1 MTEHLLFLDFEAS
14 SKTDLTE
21 AGLGR
26 YLDDP
31 TTRAYCFTFRLPGM
45 ATADLWEYGN
55 VVPKQIVMHLT
66 SGGLFVAHNAPFD
79 FWIWNLILR
88 RQHGYHDLP
97 EIQIGQ
103 VRCSAAR
110 ARYNGLP
117 GSLAGACE
125 ALGLPVQKDTEGA
138 KWMKEIAANPDWT
151 PTDHPEHF
159 SRTYKYA
166 LIDTDAMV
174 GVWESTVPL
183 PPREQAYF
191 EMDMRIN
198 ARGIGVDVE
207 AAQAMEDLKA
217 FAEAQLDY
225 EMAYL
230 TDGGILAVTEVAKIK
245 EYAATLGEDMDDAG
259 RETLK
264 KIAARDNLPDSLR
277 QLIELRLDA
286 SRAPK
291 KSAAILRAH
300 VGGRLQH
307 HTIYHG
313 ALSGRSTARGAG
325 GAQTL
330 NTARPRPGKKT
341 ADCEAI
347 LDACLRGDRAYLS
360 SPEVGPIL
368 AALADAQRQL
378 FRATKPGHVLV
389 GADLSGIE
397 ARMAPWLANDV
408 PKLEAFEKGIDGYK
422 LAAMDIYSI
431 EYDAVTKDQRQVGK
445 AADLALGFGGADG
458 AFASMAANYGVHLPP
473 EQVSEIV
480 YNWRAGRPAF
490 ERWWSLCEYS
500 ALMALDQPGR
510 EIVMPVGRNNCS
522 QITFV
527 KDARALRMHLPS
539 GRAISYHN
547 ARLHL
552 EPGANVPI
560 AIYDKPEGYVE
571 TLDRKILSNNQTQG
585 LSRDLFWSVLL
596 DVDRVEEIVHHIY
609 DEALLEVLAELA
621 ALREKQ
627 LVERMCRGEAW
638 CPGLPLG
645 AEGWHGLRWRKD

>member
-1 MTEHLLFLDFEAS
+1 MTEHLLFIDFETS

-45 ATADLWEYGN
+45 STADLWEEGQ
-55 VVPKQIVMHLT
+55 PIPAHIVRHIKN
-66 SGGLFVAHNAPFD
+66 GGLFVAHNAPFD
-79 FWIWNLILR
+79 FWMWNLVLR
-88 RQHGYHDLP
+88 RQRGYHDLP

-125 ALGLPVQKDTEGA
+125 ALGLPVQKDIEGA

-151 PTDHPEHF
+151 PSDHPEHF

-174 GVWESTVPL
+174 GVWENTVPL

-207 AAQAMEDLKA
+207 AAQAMEDLKS

-230 TDGGILAVTEVAKIK
+230 TDGGVLAVTEVAKIK

-408 PKLEAFEKGIDGYK
+408 PKLEAFEKGVDGYK
-422 LAAMDIYSI
+422 LAAMDIYGV

-445 AADLALGFGGADG
+445 CLGGDTEVLTSEGWKRIIDVKPSDLLWDG
-458 AFASMAANYGVHLPP
+458 EEWVAHAGVVCNGERETMQIDGITCTPDHQFWTGQEWREAKDMSASH
-473 EQVSEIV
+473 
-480 YNWRAGRPAF
+480 RA
-490 ERWWSLCEYS
+490 S
-500 ALMALDQPGR
+500 ALATGAEALSR
-510 EIVMPVGRNNCS
+510 S
-522 QITFV
+522 TT
-527 KDARALRMHLPS
+527 S
-539 GRAISYHN
+539 GRAETATECPY
-547 ARLHL
+547 
-552 EPGANVPI
+552 GATS
-560 AIYDKPEGYVE
+560 D
-571 TLDRKILSNNQTQG
+571 T
-585 LSRDLFWSVLL
+585 
-596 DVDRVEEIVHHIY
+596 
-609 DEALLEVLAELA
+609 
-621 ALREKQ
+621 KQ
-627 LVERMCRGEAW
+627 
-638 CPGLPLG
+638 
-645 AEGWHGLRWRKD
+645 K

>member
-1 MTEHLLFLDFEAS
+1 MDERLLFLDFETS

-21 AGLGR
+21 HGLGR

-45 ATADLWEYGN
+45 ATADLWEVGQP
-55 VVPKQIVMHLT
+55 VPKQIVGHLNG
-66 SGGLFVAHNAPFD
+66 SPLVAHNAPFD

-88 RQHGYHDLP
+88 RQHGYHELP
-97 EIQIGQ
+97 EIKIGQ

-151 PTDHPEHF
+151 PGDHPEHF
-159 SRTYKYA
+159 ARTYKYA

-174 GVWESTVPL
+174 GVWENTVPL

-198 ARGIGVDVE
+198 ARGIGVDVD

-245 EYAATLGEDMDDAG
+245 QYAATLGEDMDDAG

-408 PKLEAFEKGIDGYK
+408 TKLEAFEKGIDGYK
-422 LAAMDIYSI
+422 IAAADIFLVKY
-431 EYDAVTKDQRQVGK
+431 EAVTKDQRQIGK
-445 AADLALGFGGADG
+445 VCFTAETEVLTNRGWKTIVTVAPDDLLWDG
-458 AFASMAANYGVHLPP
+458 EDWVAHAGLVDQGVQPVIEIDGVTCTPDHEFWTGEEWKKASECKESP
-473 EQVSEIV
+473 ETWQMV
-480 YNWRAGRPAF
+480 
-490 ERWWSLCEYS
+490 LS
-500 ALMALDQPGR
+500 A
-510 EIVMPVGRNNCS
+510 
-522 QITFV
+522 
-527 KDARALRMHLPS
+527 
-539 GRAISYHN
+539 
-547 ARLHL
+547 
-552 EPGANVPI
+552 GANGVS
-560 AIYDKPEGYVE
+560 KSG
-571 TLDRKILSNNQTQG
+571 K
-585 LSRDLFWSVLL
+585 
-596 DVDRVEEIVHHIY
+596 
-609 DEALLEVLAELA
+609 
-621 ALREKQ
+621 
-627 LVERMCRGEAW
+627 
-638 CPGLPLG
+638 
-645 AEGWHGLRWRKD
+645 